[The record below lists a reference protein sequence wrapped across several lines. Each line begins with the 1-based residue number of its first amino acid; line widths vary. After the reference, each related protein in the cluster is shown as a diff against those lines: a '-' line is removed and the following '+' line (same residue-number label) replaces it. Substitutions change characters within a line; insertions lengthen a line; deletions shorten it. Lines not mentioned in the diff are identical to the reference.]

1 MARLR
6 VSPEVPLMP
15 FQRFLVLTALVVSLP
30 ASASV
35 LLTDGDFGTATLSNF
50 GTTTT
55 SRLETGGNPGARIQ
69 ITTVSGAGTGGLVIN
84 DTAVTGP
91 LEGASFDFGLS
102 VLKGA
107 GSFGQGQ
114 AVGLA
119 LRQGSTV
126 WVSFLY
132 ITGVRSSWTDQTA
145 AGTLRAADFNR
156 VVGTAT
162 GGPALNGSVTT
173 YFGFYAAN
181 SNSGTLTQYYDN
193 FKLTITPGAVP
204 APGAAALVGLAGLI
218 ARRRKA

>member
-1 MARLR
+1 MQ
-6 VSPEVPLMP
+6 

-50 GTTTT
+50 GTSTT
-55 SRLETGGNPGARIQ
+55 SLLATGGNPGARIQ
-69 ITTVSGAGTGGLVIN
+69 VTTVSGVSTGGLVIN

-119 LRQGSTV
+119 IRQGSTV

-132 ITGVRSSWTDQTA
+132 NTGVRSSWTAQTA
-145 AGTLRAADFNR
+145 AGTLHAADFDR
-156 VVGTAT
+156 VAGAAT

-181 SNSGTLTQYYDN
+181 ANSGTLTQYYDN
-193 FKLTITPGAVP
+193 FTLTITPGAVP
-204 APGAAALVGLAGLI
+204 APAAGLALGIGGLL
-218 ARRRKA
+218 RRRRVA